1 MQLTD
6 LVARKI
12 YNSRKEATIEV
23 TAACGNKRATASAP
37 SGASKGKYEVRDVSA
52 RGIDFSIS
60 FLNVFGRQLVT
71 NKISFETFEDLAR
84 VEELVRKHDST
95 KNLEFVGG
103 NALYVLETA
112 ILKLMALCQEKEL
125 WQFLIQDK
133 KPFMPMPV
141 GNAIGGGVHV
151 KQQKK
156 VDWQEFLFIPKATN
170 FFEAKFI
177 NESAYKE
184 AKKVVETKD
193 TEWQGK
199 LTDENAIATTLD
211 CETTLGL
218 ADSVRNLVQDKLG
231 VSLSLG
237 LDCAASTLWNGTK
250 YRYTNLSPTIK
261 QKDLTPEENSAYIV
275 DMARKYNLGYIEDPL
290 QGEDFKGFSNVL
302 RRLKNCFVVGDDLIC
317 TRAER
322 LEKAIKEKAVNAII
336 VKPNQVGSL
345 LETKKTIDL
354 AKKND
359 IVTIISHRS
368 GETLDN
374 ALAHFAVGWRIPFIK
389 TGITGPERLAKL
401 NELLRIE
408 REIKE

>member
-1 MQLTD
+1 MQLTN
-6 LVARKI
+6 VIARKI

-23 TAACGNKRATASAP
+23 TACCGDMRVAASAP

-60 FLNVFGRQLVT
+60 FLNILGRNLVAS
-71 NKISFETFEDLAR
+71 KLGFETFEDLAKI
-84 VEELVRKHDST
+84 EELVRKQDHT

-103 NALYVLETA
+103 NTLYAIETA
-112 ILKLMALCQEKEL
+112 VLKLTALTQEKEV
-125 WQFLIQDK
+125 WQILIKDK
-133 KPFMPMPV
+133 HPFMPMPV
-141 GNAIGGGVHV
+141 GNAIGGGFHV

-156 VDWQEFLFIPKATN
+156 TDWQEFLFIPRVTN
-170 FFEAKFI
+170 FFDAKFI

-184 AKKVVETKD
+184 AKKLVEMKGS
-193 TEWQGK
+193 WQGK

-211 CETTLGL
+211 CESALAL
-218 ADSVRNLVQDKLG
+218 ADSVRNLIQDKLN
-231 VSLSLG
+231 VSLNIG
-237 LDCAASTLWNGTK
+237 LDCAATSLWTGLR
-250 YRYTNLSPTIK
+250 YRYNNLSPTIK
-261 QKDLTPEENSAYIV
+261 QKDFTPDENSAYIV
-275 DMARKYNLGYIEDPL
+275 EMARKYNLSYLEDPMH
-290 QGEDFKGFSNVL
+290 GEDFKGFANVL

-317 TRAER
+317 TRSER
-322 LEKAIKEKAVNAII
+322 LEKAIKEKAINAVII
-336 VKPNQVGSL
+336 KPNQVGSL

-354 AKKND
+354 AKKHD

-374 ALAHFAVGWRIPFIK
+374 VLAHFAVGWRIPFIK
-389 TGITGPERLAKL
+389 TGISGTERLVKL

>member
-1 MQLTD
+1 MQLTN

-23 TAACGNKRATASAP
+23 MASQGDKRVTASAP

-60 FLNVFGRQLVT
+60 FLNVLGRKLI
-71 NKISFETFEDLAR
+71 NEKISFETFEDLGK
-84 VEELVRKHDST
+84 VEAIVRKQDYT
-95 KNLEFVGG
+95 KNLEFIGG
-103 NALYVLETA
+103 NALYALETA
-112 ILKLMALCQEKEL
+112 ILKLMALTQEKEV
-125 WQFLIQDK
+125 WKFLIGDK
-133 KPFMPMPV
+133 HPFMPMPV
-141 GNAIGGGVHV
+141 GNAIGGGFHV
-151 KQQKK
+151 KQSKK

-184 AKKVVETKD
+184 AKKLLEAKD
-193 TEWQGK
+193 IEWQGK
-199 LTDENAIATTLD
+199 LTDENAYATMLD
-211 CETTLGL
+211 CETTLAL
-218 ADSVRNLVQDKLG
+218 ADSTRTLVQDNLN
-231 VSLSLG
+231 VSLGLG
-237 LDCAASTLWNGTK
+237 LDCAATTLWTGLR
-250 YRYTNLSPTIK
+250 YRYNNLSQTIK
-261 QKDLTPEENSAYIV
+261 QKDFTAEENSAFIV
-275 DMARKYNLGYIEDPL
+275 DMARKYNLNYIEDPMH
-290 QGEDFKGFSNVL
+290 GEDFKGFSNVL

-317 TRAER
+317 TRQER
-322 LEKAIKEKAVNAII
+322 LEKALREKSVNAII

-374 ALAHFAVGWRIPFIK
+374 VLAHFAVGWRIPFIK
-389 TGITGPERLAKL
+389 CGIAGAERLAKL
-401 NELLRIE
+401 NELARIE